1 MRKHLVKIFAGSGLV
16 FILGNS
22 ILISIL
28 WFYSE
33 VQRKQD
39 LTNTMHNL
47 RLIYTN
53 MENYKEK
60 NGYYPKQ
67 QSLRALLKT
76 LNLSEK
82 TFFKTRTIDIS
93 SAIYHAPIQN
103 TETPFLTIEIKPTFF
118 RRQYQRIVMQRDDVY
133 YEVVRK

>member
-1 MRKHLVKIFAGSGLV
+1 MRKHFVKIFAGSGLV
-16 FILGNS
+16 FILG
-22 ILISIL
+22 ISIL

-93 SAIYHAPIQN
+93 SAIYRAPIQN

>member
-16 FILGNS
+16 FILGIS
-22 ILISIL
+22 ILICIL

-53 MENYKEK
+53 MENYKEQ

-82 TFFKTRTIDIS
+82 TFFK
-93 SAIYHAPIQN
+93 QGQ
-103 TETPFLTIEIKPTFF
+103 LT
-118 RRQYQRIVMQRDDVY
+118 
-133 YEVVRK
+133 